1 MRKNRASF
9 FNDNIDYYNTPN
21 PNMYNPNANLMPAN
35 GPAPGSQTGYY
46 MNGYPNQYPNM
57 PNNEDFTS
65 RFAKLERQVNR
76 LEKRVSNLE
85 QNQTSYSTDDIDSN
99 VNNMYMV

>member
-46 MNGYPNQYPNM
+46 INQYPNM